1 MQLAGGT
8 VDHSVA
14 FDAQHHPVPVNVDSE
29 AAASSVL
36 VWTDCDIEITRLIRR
51 ERCTATCEEVVLG
64 GFVLDGV
71 LARKHLPA
79 VDVQPGAFAAGEHHV
94 ASQPPVFHERV

>member
-29 AAASSVL
+29 AAASGILVWADSDVQIAWLIRWVRLIVLIVL
-36 VWTDCDIEITRLIRR
+36 VT
-51 ERCTATCEEVVLG
+51 
-64 GFVLDGV
+64 
-71 LARKHLPA
+71 
-79 VDVQPGAFAAGEHHV
+79 
-94 ASQPPVFHERV
+94 